1 MMVEIPSSQ
10 NPFRTV
16 KIEWRSEETEGPSSV
31 ETCLGDVLLAT
42 VDRLIKMTRLLKR
55 MLAEGAIESEGL
67 NCAVLAE
74 DLGAQE
80 IVVTRCMLAPSVVD
94 QLTQDVIRFPYRLK
108 RIGDMLANI
117 LSCLQ
122 KKATNNVQFSPTA
135 LAELDLLFTG
145 LQEILENLASAFSG
159 SGIPDFASLRARE
172 KLLSESL
179 VSFRLEHWERLW
191 AGDCSPK
198 ASAMYLDILDSVKWA
213 NEYLKKISETL
224 IDSQAQT
231 SASSG
236 A

>member
-1 MMVEIPSSQ
+1 MVQIPSRK

-16 KIEWRSEETEGPSSV
+16 KIEWRSDETQGPSSV

-42 VDRLIKMTRLLKR
+42 VDRLIKITRLIKC
-55 MLAEGAIESEGL
+55 MLAEETVESIGQ

-80 IVVTRCMLAPSVVD
+80 IVVTRCMLAPSVAGR
-94 QLTQDVIRFPYRLK
+94 LAQDIIRFPYRLK

-117 LSCLQ
+117 VSCLE
-122 KKATNNVQFSPTA
+122 KKAKNNVEFSPTA
-135 LAELDLLFTG
+135 RAELDLLFTG
-145 LQEILENLASAFSG
+145 LQEILKDLAFAFSG
-159 SGIPDFASLRARE
+159 SAPPDLASLISRE
-172 KLLSESL
+172 KLLGESL
-179 VSFRLEHWERLW
+179 VSFRLDHWERLW

-224 IDSQAQT
+224 IDSDAQT